1 MLKPTAFSKMVWHV
15 SVGRSIYDR
24 RLNSQEQDKG
34 SQVEIFNLTLTG
46 QKERRT
52 KIRVLRTSHLIVRL
66 EFAPFPF
73 PRFPLS

>member
-1 MLKPTAFSKMVWHV
+1 MNFSAISKMVWHV
-15 SVGRSIYDR
+15 SVGLAVHDR

-66 EFAPFPF
+66 STAPFPF